1 MIETTKAI
9 PEINEETNLLILEK
23 LIEIRKEYHRRIY
36 DADINGMYHGSD
48 KDKLILSDTNAVIK
62 WVAAG
67 GFE

>member
-1 MIETTKAI
+1 MTDTREV

-23 LIEIRKEYHRRIY
+23 LIEIRKAYAARLH
-36 DADINGMYHGSD
+36 DPDINGCYHGSELD
-48 KDKLILSDTNAVIK
+48 ATILKDMNAVIK